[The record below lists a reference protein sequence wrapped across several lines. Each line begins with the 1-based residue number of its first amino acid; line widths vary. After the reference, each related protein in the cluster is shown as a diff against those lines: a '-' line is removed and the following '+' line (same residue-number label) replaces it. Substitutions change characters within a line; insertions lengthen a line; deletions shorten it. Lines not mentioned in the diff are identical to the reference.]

1 MGANS
6 LISVTALNEGSHA
19 LLTPIAKER
28 IIKAPDGRFK
38 PFPLPPRLH
47 SGPQAVSVRAPCPV
61 PEPPRPAL
69 ELLSRVDL
77 PARPAPRAAS
87 SPSPAA
93 ASREPKTAQ
102 SSRQTASSSHRGA
115 ASRALHR
122 ARPPERALDR

>member
-47 SGPQAVSVRAPCPV
+47 SGPQAVLVRAPCPV

-77 PARPAPRAAS
+77 PARAAS

-102 SSRQTASSSHRGA
+102 SSRETASSSHRGA

-122 ARPPERALDR
+122 AQPPERALDRGAS